1 MTDDGGTGFVPQSPA
16 RACLAQVHAP
26 TAHWPHDCGP
36 DADARVAEDPVT
48 NAIVFNTGQDPLHL
62 PGFPFSQFYDQIFAV
77 RPDGHGLRQLTD
89 ASGSA
94 TNPDGGIRVEFPG
107 PFAYSAALH

>member
-1 MTDDGGTGFVPQSPA
+1 M
-16 RACLAQVHAP
+16 
-26 TAHWPHDCGP
+26 
-36 DADARVAEDPVT
+36 T

-89 ASGSA
+89 ASGST